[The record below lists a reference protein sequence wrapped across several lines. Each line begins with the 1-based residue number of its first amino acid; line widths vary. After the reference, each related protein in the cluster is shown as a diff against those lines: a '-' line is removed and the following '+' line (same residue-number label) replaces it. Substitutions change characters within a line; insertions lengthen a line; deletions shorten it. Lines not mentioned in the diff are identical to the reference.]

1 MRFFTIFVKGK
12 RKTKIMA
19 IKQDK
24 KNYREHPDENK
35 ALIKKSVDELG
46 AGRSILIDSEDTIIA
61 GNGVFEQ
68 WDKRPI
74 MTAQIANQIYL
85 QWLTKENS

>member
-1 MRFFTIFVKGK
+1 MVTAKK
-12 RKTKIMA
+12 EIM
-19 IKQDK
+19 
-24 KNYREHPDENK
+24 DE
-35 ALIKKSVDELG
+35 
-46 AGRSILIDSEDTIIA
+46 
-61 GNGVFEQ
+61 